1 MSKDSSVDLVLWRH
15 AEAID
20 LELVGDD
27 MLRTLTPRGEKQ
39 AQRVGAWLDR
49 QLPASTK
56 IMVSPALRADQTAKA
71 LDRKYKTHAALAPLA
86 GVDDLLALVHWPNI
100 NTNTNTNTRSSPSPS
115 PSPSPSSKITNAGP
129 SGCVVVVGHQPT
141 LGQTVSRLLRLGS
154 SDCSIKKGG
163 LWWLRLREREGAAEV
178 SVVAVLSPD
187 LV

>member
-1 MSKDSSVDLVLWRH
+1 MDLVLWRH

-56 IMVSPALRADQTAKA
+56 ILVSPAARAEQTAKA
-71 LDRKYKTHAALAPLA
+71 LDRKYKVHAALAPLA
-86 GVDDLLALVHWPNI
+86 SVDDLLALVHWPH
-100 NTNTNTNTRSSPSPS
+100 
-115 PSPSPSSKITNAGP
+115 A
-129 SGCVVVVGHQPT
+129 SGCFLVVGHQPT
-141 LGQTVSRLLRLGS
+141 LGQTVSRLLGMA
-154 SDCSIKKGG
+154 DAEFSIKKGCM
-163 LWWLRLREREGAAEV
+163 WWLRLREREAGVEV
-178 SVVAVLSPD
+178 AVVAVLTPD

>member
-1 MSKDSSVDLVLWRH
+1 MDLVLWRH

-39 AQRVGAWLDR
+39 AQRMGAWLDR

-56 IMVSPALRADQTAKA
+56 VLVSPALRADQTAKA

-86 GVDDLLALVHWPNI
+86 GVDDLLALVHWPN
-100 NTNTNTNTRSSPSPS
+100 
-115 PSPSPSSKITNAGP
+115 A
-129 SGCVVVVGHQPT
+129 SGCVLVVGHQPT
-141 LGQTVSRLLRLGS
+141 LGQTASRLLGMGGL
-154 SDCSIKKGG
+154 DCSIKKGG
-163 LWWLRLREREGAAEV
+163 LWWLRLREREAGTEV

>member
-1 MSKDSSVDLVLWRH
+1 MDLVLWRH

-56 IMVSPALRADQTAKA
+56 VLVSPALRADQTVKA

-86 GVDDLLALVHWPNI
+86 GVDELLALVHWPNA
-100 NTNTNTNTRSSPSPS
+100 NS
-115 PSPSPSSKITNAGP
+115 
-129 SGCVVVVGHQPT
+129 SGCVLVVGHQPT
-141 LGQTVSRLLRLGS
+141 LGQTVSRLLGMGS
-154 SDCSIKKGG
+154 TECSIKKGG
-163 LWWLRLREREGAAEV
+163 LWWLRLREREASTEV
-178 SVVAVLSPD
+178 AVVAVLSPD